1 MWTSVPQIPVRWTR
15 IKTSLMPK
23 VGPGTSWSQRPGSA
37 RALTSAFK
45 GSPDDYGSEHPD
57 CGSMVHE
64 LTVQTNPGKWIGEL
78 GCELGGWWRS
88 PSDTTTVSIRHS
100 QRSFITPTRTG
111 ADSTAR
117 NLDHRSL
124 WARGLA
130 NSAWPMGS
138 SAESVAGGGLRSGP
152 RRKRRTPHS

>member
-1 MWTSVPQIPVRWTR
+1 MVATTPIADPWYMSSRLKQIQASR
-15 IKTSLMPK
+15 
-23 VGPGTSWSQRPGSA
+23 
-37 RALTSAFK
+37 
-45 GSPDDYGSEHPD
+45 
-57 CGSMVHE
+57 
-64 LTVQTNPGKWIGEL
+64 IGEI

-138 SAESVAGGGLRSGP
+138 SAESAVGGDCAPARGGNGERRIAEAWERIASGCAPQKLRSSASPCKIKKLGLP
-152 RRKRRTPHS
+152 RNIFLVGEGC